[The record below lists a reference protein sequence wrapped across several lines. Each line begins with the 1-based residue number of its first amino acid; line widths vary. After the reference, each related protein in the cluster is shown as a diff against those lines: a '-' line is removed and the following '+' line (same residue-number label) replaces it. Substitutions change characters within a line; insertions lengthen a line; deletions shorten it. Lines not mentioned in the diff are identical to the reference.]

1 MSSEAT
7 AKMPDASL
15 VKQLVRMSSD
25 TERVRSANVLH
36 GGLQK
41 RAPSSIVAIAA
52 SSWSLRRKLHGSS
65 RFWRMRAGVTDFGI
79 TTTPRCK
86 FQRSRTLAGET
97 PCTAAIRATVGLVSS
112 PALVLPPRPS
122 GEYAV
127 TQMPWPWQYSTSCVC
142 GRRGWSSIWLTAG
155 RMRA

>member
-1 MSSEAT
+1 
-7 AKMPDASL
+7 MPDASL
-15 VKQLVRMSSD
+15 VKQLVTMSS
-25 TERVRSANVLH
+25 ERVRSANVLH

-52 SSWSLRRKLHGSS
+52 SSCSLRRKLHGSS
-65 RFWRMRAGVTDFGI
+65 RFWRMRAGVTDFGM

-97 PCTAAIRATVGLVSS
+97 PCTAATRATVGLVSS

-127 TQMPWPWQYSTSCVC
+127 TQMPWPWQYSTSCVY

>member
-1 MSSEAT
+1 MPETHHSAHSHHFVMSIEAT

-15 VKQLVRMSSD
+15 VKQLVTMSS
-25 TERVRSANVLH
+25 ERVRSANVLH

-52 SSWSLRRKLHGSS
+52 SSCSLRRKLHGSS
-65 RFWRMRAGVTDFGI
+65 RFWRMRAGVTDFGM

-97 PCTAAIRATVGLVSS
+97 PCTVAMLRAWVS
-112 PALVLPPRPS
+112 
-122 GEYAV
+122 
-127 TQMPWPWQYSTSCVC
+127 
-142 GRRGWSSIWLTAG
+142 
-155 RMRA
+155 